1 MDDLVLARTVHV
13 IGVVLWIGGVAF
25 VILVLLPGL
34 KRLLPPSERV
44 AMFER
49 LDRGFAWQSGLQV
62 ESRGHDIVL
71 SDTLMAASGVRE
83 ILAGAS
89 GAAPKQETT
98 NLRGVEQPTRLW
110 RIQIAPE
117 TLSTI

>member
-34 KRLLPPSERV
+34 KSLLPPSERV

-49 LDRGFAWQSGLQV
+49 LERGFPGSLACRWK
-62 ESRGHDIVL
+62 
-71 SDTLMAASGVRE
+71 
-83 ILAGAS
+83 AGAMTS
-89 GAAPKQETT
+89 FF
-98 NLRGVEQPTRLW
+98 PTH
-110 RIQIAPE
+110 
-117 TLSTI
+117 

>member
-1 MDDLVLARTVHV
+1 VLACIVHV
-13 IGVVLWIGGVAF
+13 ISVVVWIRGVAS

-49 LDRGFAWQSGLQV
+49 LERGFSWQSGLQV

-71 SDTLMAASGVRE
+71 SDTMIAAPGVRE
-83 ILAGAS
+83 ILAGAL
-89 GAAPKQETT
+89 GAAPKQKTT
-98 NLRGVEQPTRLW
+98 NLRRVEQLSRLW
-110 RIQIAPE
+110 RIQMAPE
-117 TLSTI
+117 TLSII

>member
-1 MDDLVLARTVHV
+1 MDNLVLACIVHV
-13 IGVVLWIGGVAF
+13 ISVVVWIGGVAS
-25 VILVLLPGL
+25 VILVLLAGL

-49 LDRGFAWQSGLQV
+49 LERGFSWQSGLQV
-62 ESRGHDIVL
+62 ESRGHDLVL

-83 ILAGAS
+83 ILAGAP

-98 NLRGVEQPTRLW
+98 NLRGVEQPTRL
-110 RIQIAPE
+110 
-117 TLSTI
+117 